1 MATKTLSSLSST
13 SYSFLSVASDSISNW
28 ARSFIIAALQRI
40 VIGEIVIK
48 DIVANETLRFGQ
60 PGKLSTTL
68 VVHSNSL
75 WWRVLSRGSLGFSEA
90 YMLGEVDCNDMTT
103 FLEIMVY
110 NRNDTADMRS
120 PLSSLTS
127 AMVGWARASNRPLTS
142 LANVQAHYDLSNDM
156 FAAFLS
162 PDMTYSCPK
171 WLPADDE
178 ESKTDNL
185 EKAQIRKLQEII
197 QQARIKKS
205 DHVLEIG
212 TGWGSF
218 AIEAVRST
226 GCRVTSL
233 TLSIEQK
240 QEAEERIAAAGFDQN
255 ITVLLKDYRE
265 LSGQGLQFDKVVSIE
280 MLEHVGKA
288 HLPQYFAT
296 VNELL
301 KKDGGIAVFQSSTM
315 PETRYT
321 SYDKGNDFIRQ
332 YIFPGAHLP
341 TATQMVEAAH
351 QGTSGSLIPDR
362 LINLG
367 GHYSRCLRDWRENF
381 TANFESR
388 IVPALKERN
397 GGTSRSD
404 IEIFRRKWMFYFYFC
419 EAGFKTKTLGVTMI
433 TFVREGSVDTL
444 EGLVQ

>member
-1 MATKTLSSLSST
+1 MATKTLSKLSLT
-13 SYSFLSVASDSISNW
+13 SYSLYNAASDSIANW
-28 ARSFIIAALQRI
+28 SRGFILTALKRI
-40 VIGEIVIK
+40 TIGEIVIK
-48 DIVANETLRFGQ
+48 DIPANETLQFGK

-68 VVHSNSL
+68 TVNSSAM

-90 YMLGEVDCNDMTT
+90 YMLGEVDCDDMTS

-110 NRNDTADMRS
+110 NRNDTADMKTL
-120 PLSSLTS
+120 LSYLTS
-127 AMVGWARASNRPLTS
+127 SMVGWARASNKPLTS
-142 LANVQAHYDLSNDM
+142 LSNVQAHYDLSNDM

-171 WLPADDE
+171 WLPADNA

-197 QQARIKKS
+197 QQARIKRE

-226 GCRVTSL
+226 GCRVTTL

-240 QEAEERIAAAGFDQN
+240 QEAETRIAAAGFEKN

-265 LSGQGLQFDKVVSIE
+265 LPKQGLLFDKVVSIE

-288 HLPQYFAT
+288 HLAGYFGT

-301 KKDGGIAVFQSSTM
+301 KKEGGIAVFQSSTM

-351 QGTSGSLIPDR
+351 QGSGGSLIPDR

-367 GHYSRCLRDWRENF
+367 GHYSRCLRGWRENF
-381 TANFESR
+381 ADNFESH
-388 IVPALKERN
+388 IMPALMERN
-397 GGTSRSD
+397 GGITKSD
-404 IEIFRRKWMFYFYFC
+404 IEIFRKKWMFYFYFC

>member
-1 MATKTLSSLSST
+1 
-13 SYSFLSVASDSISNW
+13 
-28 ARSFIIAALQRI
+28 
-40 VIGEIVIK
+40 
-48 DIVANETLRFGQ
+48 
-60 PGKLSTTL
+60 
-68 VVHSNSL
+68 
-75 WWRVLSRGSLGFSEA
+75 
-90 YMLGEVDCNDMTT
+90 
-103 FLEIMVY
+103 MVY
-110 NRNDTADMRS
+110 NRNDTADMRT
-120 PLSSLTS
+120 PLSYLTS
-127 AMVGWARASNRPLTS
+127 SMVGWARASNKPLMS

-171 WLPADDE
+171 WLPADDA

-197 QQARIKKS
+197 QQARIKET

-240 QEAEERIAAAGFDQN
+240 QEAETRIAAAGFEKK

-265 LSGQGLQFDKVVSIE
+265 LPGQGLLFDKVVSIE

-288 HLPQYFAT
+288 HLSGYFGA

-315 PETRYT
+315 PESVSNPITLFMVLW
-321 SYDKGNDFIRQ
+321 ND
-332 YIFPGAHLP
+332 
-341 TATQMVEAAH
+341 
-351 QGTSGSLIPDR
+351 IP
-362 LINLG
+362 
-367 GHYSRCLRDWRENF
+367 
-381 TANFESR
+381 
-388 IVPALKERN
+388 PAVHIL
-397 GGTSRSD
+397 
-404 IEIFRRKWMFYFYFC
+404 
-419 EAGFKTKTLGVTMI
+419 
-433 TFVREGSVDTL
+433 
-444 EGLVQ
+444 

>member
-1 MATKTLSSLSST
+1 MATKSLSKLSLT
-13 SYSFLSVASDSISNW
+13 SYSLYNAASDSIANW
-28 ARSFIIAALQRI
+28 SRGFILTALKRI
-40 VIGEIVIK
+40 TIGEIGIK
-48 DIVANETLRFGQ
+48 DIPANETLQFGK

-68 VVHSNSL
+68 TVNNSAM
-75 WWRVLSRGSLGFSEA
+75 WWRVLSRGSL
-90 YMLGEVDCNDMTT
+90 
-103 FLEIMVY
+103 IMVY
-110 NRNDTADMRS
+110 NRNDTADMKT
-120 PLSSLTS
+120 PLSYLTS
-127 AMVGWARASNRPLTS
+127 SMVGWARASNKPLTS
-142 LANVQAHYDLSNDM
+142 LSNVQAHYDLSNDM

-171 WLPADDE
+171 WLPADNA

-197 QQARIKKS
+197 QQARIKKE

-226 GCRVTSL
+226 GCRVTTL

-240 QEAEERIAAAGFDQN
+240 QEAETRIAAAGFEKN

-265 LSGQGLQFDKVVSIE
+265 LPKQGLLFDKVVSIE

-288 HLPQYFAT
+288 HLPGYFGT

-301 KKDGGIAVFQSSTM
+301 KKEGGIAVFQSSTM
-315 PETRYT
+315 PETWINGAPADMQLQFYHL
-321 SYDKGNDFIRQ
+321 Q
-332 YIFPGAHLP
+332 IFPGAHLP
-341 TATQMVEAAH
+341 TATQMVEAAN
-351 QGTSGSLIPDR
+351 QGSGGSLIPDR

-367 GHYSRCLRDWRENF
+367 GHYSRCLRGWRENF
-381 TANFESR
+381 ADNFESR
-388 IVPALKERN
+388 IMPALMERN
-397 GGTSRSD
+397 GGVTKSN
-404 IEIFRRKWMFYFYFC
+404 IEIFRKKWM
-419 EAGFKTKTLGVTMI
+419 AGFKTKTLGVTMI

>member
-1 MATKTLSSLSST
+1 MATKTLSKLSLT
-13 SYSFLSVASDSISNW
+13 SYSLYNAVSDSIANW
-28 ARSFIIAALQRI
+28 SRGFILAALKRI
-40 VIGEIVIK
+40 TIGEIIIK
-48 DIVANETLRFGQ
+48 DITANETMQFGKS
-60 PGKLSTTL
+60 GKLSTTL
-68 VVHSNSL
+68 TVNSSAM

-90 YMLGEVDCNDMTT
+90 YMLSEVDCDDMAS

-110 NRNDTADMRS
+110 NRNDTADMRT
-120 PLSSLTS
+120 PLSYLTS
-127 AMVGWARASNRPLTS
+127 SLVGWARASNKPLMS

-171 WLPADDE
+171 WLPVDNA

-197 QQARIKKS
+197 QQARIKET

-240 QEAEERIAAAGFDQN
+240 QEAEARISAAGFEKN
-255 ITVLLKDYRE
+255 ITVLLSDYRE
-265 LSGQGLQFDKVVSIE
+265 LPKQGLLFDKVVSIE

-288 HLPQYFAT
+288 HLPGYFAT

-301 KKDGGIAVFQSSTM
+301 KKEGGIAVFQSSTM
-315 PETRYT
+315 PETRYI

-351 QGTSGSLIPDR
+351 QGSGGSLIPDR

-367 GHYSRCLRDWRENF
+367 GHYSRCLRAWRENF
-381 TANFESR
+381 ADNFESH
-388 IVPALKERN
+388 IVPGLLERN
-397 GGTSRSD
+397 GGITKSD
-404 IEIFRRKWMFYFYFC
+404 MEIFRKKWMFYFYFC

-433 TFVREGSVDTL
+433 TFVREGSIDTL

>member
-1 MATKTLSSLSST
+1 MATKSLSNLSLT
-13 SYSFLSVASDSISNW
+13 SYSLYNAASDSIANW
-28 ARSFIIAALQRI
+28 SRGFILTALKRI
-40 VIGEIVIK
+40 TIGEIGIK
-48 DIVANETLRFGQ
+48 DITANETLQFGK

-68 VVHSNSL
+68 TVNSSAM

-90 YMLGEVDCNDMTT
+90 YMLGEVDCDDMTS

-110 NRNDTADMRS
+110 NRNDTADMKT
-120 PLSSLTS
+120 PLSYLTS
-127 AMVGWARASNRPLTS
+127 SM
-142 LANVQAHYDLSNDM
+142 AHYDLSNDM

-171 WLPADDE
+171 WLPADNA

-197 QQARIKKS
+197 QQARIKKE

-218 AIEAVRST
+218 AIEA
-226 GCRVTSL
+226 
-233 TLSIEQK
+233 K
-240 QEAEERIAAAGFDQN
+240 QEAETRIAAAGFEKN

-265 LSGQGLQFDKVVSIE
+265 LPKQGLLFDKVVSIE

-288 HLPQYFAT
+288 HLPGYFGT

-301 KKDGGIAVFQSSTM
+301 KKEGGIAVFQSSTM
-315 PETRYT
+315 PETFHSTISDMQLQFYHL
-321 SYDKGNDFIRQ
+321 Q
-332 YIFPGAHLP
+332 IFPGAHLP
-341 TATQMVEAAH
+341 TATQMVEAAN
-351 QGTSGSLIPDR
+351 QGSGGSLIPDR

-367 GHYSRCLRDWRENF
+367 GHYSRCLRGWRENF
-381 TANFESR
+381 ADNFESR
-388 IVPALKERN
+388 IMPALMERN
-397 GGTSRSD
+397 GGVTKSD
-404 IEIFRRKWMFYFYFC
+404 IEIFRKKWMFYFYFC

>member
-1 MATKTLSSLSST
+1 MSTKVLSNRSLT
-13 SYSFLSVASDSISNW
+13 SYSLYNAVSDSITNW
-28 ARSFIIAALQRI
+28 SRGFILAALKRI
-40 VIGEIVIK
+40 TIGEIMIK
-48 DIVANETLRFGQ
+48 DIPANEILQFGK

-68 VVHSNSL
+68 TVNSSAM

-90 YMLGEVDCNDMTT
+90 YMLSEVDCDDMTS

-110 NRNDTADMRS
+110 NRNDTADMTT
-120 PLSSLTS
+120 PLSYFTS
-127 AMVGWARASNRPLTS
+127 FIVGWARASNKPVTS

-171 WLPADDE
+171 WLPLDNAE
-178 ESKTDNL
+178 NKIDNL

-197 QQARIKKS
+197 QQARIKET

-226 GCRVTSL
+226 GCRVTTL

-240 QEAEERIAAAGFDQN
+240 QEAETRIATAGFDQN
-255 ITVLLKDYRE
+255 ITVLLADYRE
-265 LSGQGLQFDKVVSIE
+265 LPKKGFLFDKVVSIE

-288 HLPQYFAT
+288 HLPGYFGM

-301 KKDGGIAVFQSSTM
+301 KKEGGIAVFQSSTM
-315 PETRYT
+315 PETRYA

-341 TATQMVEAAH
+341 TATQIVEAAH
-351 QGTSGSLIPDR
+351 QGSGGSLIPDR

-367 GHYSRCLRDWRENF
+367 GHYSRCLRGWRENF
-381 TANFESR
+381 VDKFDSH
-388 IVPALKERN
+388 IGPALVERN
-397 GGTSRSD
+397 RGITKSD
-404 IEIFRRKWMFYFYFC
+404 IEIFRKRWMFYFHFC

-433 TFVREGSVDTL
+433 TFVREGLVDIL
-444 EGLVQ
+444 DGLMQ